1 MDLHS
6 ILASHHP
13 KTKEEKKQSHHS
25 PPQRHP
31 PTMAEIPDLFF
42 DEILVKFK
50 LNRLEILALMYLY
63 RYVWCRPNLYQTYGM
78 GQVLALSQ
86 VAEQLHVSSD
96 ELITAI
102 RKLESM
108 GFIETIRSGQYF
120 VRKYFTQEFDDH
132 YGMTY
137 DHF

>member
-13 KTKEEKKQSHHS
+13 KTKEEKKQSTHGPVH
-25 PPQRHP
+25 RHP
-31 PTMAEIPDLFF
+31 PSMAEIPDLFF

-50 LNRLEILALMYLY
+50 LNRLEIIVLMYFY
-63 RYVWCRPNLYQTYGM
+63 RHVWCRPNLYEMYGI
-78 GQVLALSQ
+78 GQVLSLTH
-86 VAEQLHVSSD
+86 VAEQLGVTAE
-96 ELITAI
+96 ELLTTI

-108 GFIETIRSGQYF
+108 QFIQTIRSGQYF
-120 VRKYFTQEFDDH
+120 VRKYFTEELDH
-132 YGMTY
+132 LYGQSY